1 MTLSFHSH
9 LKTTVSWLC
18 SNLANQPITALK
30 VWASTKGTPCVVTDV
45 FGSCARRPSFFSDS
59 SGTHYEH
66 FIETL

>member
-1 MTLSFHSH
+1 
-9 LKTTVSWLC
+9 
-18 SNLANQPITALK
+18 
-30 VWASTKGTPCVVTDV
+30 VTDV